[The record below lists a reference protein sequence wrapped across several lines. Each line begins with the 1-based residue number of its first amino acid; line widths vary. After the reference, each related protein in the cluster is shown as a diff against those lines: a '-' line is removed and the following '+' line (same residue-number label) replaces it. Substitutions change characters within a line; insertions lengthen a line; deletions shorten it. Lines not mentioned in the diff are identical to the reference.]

1 MYFEIVIIFIILIIS
16 YFYSNI
22 GIGILLSIIV
32 ALSLILKFIIVDP
45 TDWNE
50 AIIYKKMLLNT
61 LLPNIKP
68 GDLVLFS
75 SNKFQTTTR
84 VFGNRIFSHIGI
96 VIEQDNKLKI
106 LEITWSGRILLHQIN
121 SKGLQISDLSKR
133 IYSYCGNVY
142 IASLKKPSLDFMT
155 NINKIL
161 SEPYKFTESWKL
173 PLVLLTNINLDH
185 ERFCSEY
192 IADILN
198 RTNISSIP
206 WNSKKIDLHTAIV
219 KLCDENI
226 YSDPIQIIDERLLIN
241 DINNSHSIIFH

>member
-1 MYFEIVIIFIILIIS
+1 MYFEIIIIFIILLIS

-22 GIGILLSIIV
+22 GIGILISIIIS
-32 ALSLILKFIIVDP
+32 LSLILKFIIVDSN
-45 TDWNE
+45 WNE
-50 AIIYKKMLLNT
+50 AIIYKKILLNT
-61 LLPNIKP
+61 ILPNIKP

-84 VFGNRIFSHIGI
+84 VVGDRVFSHIGI
-96 VIEQDNKLKI
+96 VIEKDNKLKI

-121 SKGLQISDLSKR
+121 SKGLQISDLSDR

-142 IASLKKPSLDFMT
+142 IASLKKPTPNFMT
-155 NINKIL
+155 DVNKIL

-173 PLVLLTNINLDH
+173 PFVLLTNVNLDH
-185 ERFCSEY
+185 RRFCSEY

-206 WNSKKIDLHTAIV
+206 WNSKKIDLQKAIV
-219 KLCDENI
+219 KLCDGNI
-226 YSDPIQIIDERLLIN
+226 YSDPIQIIDERLLIDN
-241 DINNSHSIIFH
+241 ISNSQSIVFH